1 MFQLHKAFSPAE
13 MVTQVENNCRSA
25 AWGCVECKKV
35 LHGHMVE
42 ELTPIRRRAEAL
54 QAEPE
59 RVLDTLADGARKA
72 RTIAQETMRDVRQ
85 KMGLDPLT

>member
-1 MFQLHKAFSPAE
+1 